1 MNSSGVVFSPDEL
14 IPGEGND
21 FVEGLEKLD
30 NISEV
35 KKKEMIEL
43 PKINTLNIENKA
55 TNNKEGASNEFR

>member
-1 MNSSGVVFSPDEL
+1 MVFSPDEL

-35 KKKEMIEL
+35 KKKEMLEL
-43 PKINTLNIENKA
+43 PKINTLNIENQA
-55 TNNKEGASNEFR
+55 QANKETASNEFR